1 MKFITT
7 LFLALVIALPVMSQI
22 YTNGVYVENGKTV
35 EVDKTVHQIG
45 SSKTSKTL
53 YFSNELIVK
62 INTNSDFFID
72 SFFQEVLNTNKL
84 PEKVK
89 FGSQN
94 FAVTLTEGEATM
106 TYMGSDSNSS
116 CVISTQ
122 LADIE
127 LLKGNFYFKVTE
139 NKVIVLVLDGSLN
152 VHSNK
157 KQENVVHAG
166 YAAIVTPNDI
176 GILENKVSVSV
187 EKLNTSVIDKLNI
200 ESKGVTS
207 IKGNIIFSL
216 INGKIVGIVIN

>member
-7 LFLALVIALPVMSQI
+7 LFLSLVIALPVMSQI
-22 YTNGVYVENGKTV
+22 YTNGVYVENGKTI

-45 SSKTSKTL
+45 SSKISKTL

-62 INTNSDFFID
+62 VNTNSDFFID
-72 SFFQEVLNTNKL
+72 SFFQDVLNTNKS

-94 FAVTLTEGEATM
+94 FAATLTDGIATM
-106 TYMGSDSNSS
+106 TYSGNDSNSS

-127 LLKGNFYFKVTE
+127 LLKGNFYFKTTE
-139 NKVIVLVLDGSLN
+139 SKVIVLVLDGSLK

-157 KQENVVHAG
+157 K
-166 YAAIVTPNDI
+166 
-176 GILENKVSVSV
+176 
-187 EKLNTSVIDKLNI
+187 
-200 ESKGVTS
+200 
-207 IKGNIIFSL
+207 
-216 INGKIVGIVIN
+216 